1 MNDNIMVSVK
11 IDNEQIIGSYNLI
24 LQTGIAYFMAADK
37 FEEMGNFITAN
48 IYREIGSKIADVLKE
63 AREHDKN

>member
-11 IDNEQIIGSYNLI
+11 IDNELIIGSYNLI